1 MQTMVLRRFGRLAPI
16 AALILIGSVAACN
29 DFLVAENPGAI
40 EADDLDKPQYVN
52 LITNGV
58 IGEFQPAL
66 GFMTWWN
73 AIFTDELYNRATFAE
88 EPAIDRRDVRP
99 ENGTYSFFYYGNIH
113 RTRFLAD
120 DGVRRLKIILGD
132 TASRDLRV
140 ARVLAYGGMT
150 YVYIAEAMCETP
162 IDLSAPIPPDELF
175 GRAIERFDE
184 AIAVANAAKTFAQSQ
199 TPPLTAAIAS
209 ADSLRNF
216 ALVGAARAYLNL
228 DDKPKAIE
236 YASQVP
242 ATFEFRAYYSANS
255 TRENNWIWNRIGTD
269 GGNNGTM
276 LNTPFDTIGRDRIP
290 RPGLPD
296 SLAPFNPLKGDPR
309 VPRRGGTLAAT
320 NPIPHAPSSFSVYV
334 GRNGEDGTPADSVLR
349 RAGVTF
355 TRANSMRI
363 ASGLEARYIVAEA
376 QGPTPAT
383 LALVNE
389 RRDVGFRPPVTLSG
403 DALMEELREQRS
415 RDFYLDNHR
424 LGDLRRYKRY
434 YGVDKFQK
442 GAYPTSTT
450 GDQYMNDI
458 SCWPLPI
465 SEINDNPNIPKP
477 YTSPGS

>member
-1 MQTMVLRRFGRLAPI
+1 MPHTSPRRLGRLAPL
-16 AALILIGSVAACN
+16 AALILTSGLWACE

-40 EADDLDKPQYVN
+40 EANDLDKPNYVN

-73 AIFTDELYNRATFAE
+73 AIFTDELYNRATFSE
-88 EPAIDRRDVRP
+88 EPMIDRRDVRQ

-120 DGVRRLKIILGD
+120 DGARRLRLILGD
-132 TASRDLRV
+132 TATRDLRL

-150 YVYIAEAMCETP
+150 YVYIAEALCESP
-162 IDLSAPIPPDELF
+162 IDMSAPLPPDSLF
-175 GRAIERFDE
+175 ERAIVRFDS
-184 AIAVANAAKTFAQSQ
+184 AIAIANAAKAHAQSQ
-199 TPPLTAAIAS
+199 TPVGPGVAS

-216 ALVGAARAYLNL
+216 ALVGAARAYLNMN
-228 DDKPKAIE
+228 DKAKAIE

-242 ATFEFRAYYSANS
+242 ANFVFWAYYSENS
-255 TRENNWIWNRIGTD
+255 TRENNWIWNRIGN
-269 GGNNGTM
+269 GAGNNGTM
-276 LNTPFDTIGRDRIP
+276 LNTPFDTIGRNAA
-290 RPGLPD
+290 GVNVD
-296 SLAPFNPLKGDPR
+296 SLRDPR

-320 NPIPHAPSSFSVYV
+320 NPIPNAPSSYSVYI
-334 GRNGEDGTPADSVLR
+334 GGNGENSLSLADSLTR
-349 RAGVTF
+349 RRGVTF
-355 TRANSMRI
+355 TRSNAMRI

-376 QGPTPAT
+376 EGPTANT

-389 RRDVGFRPPVTLSG
+389 RRDAGFRPPVTLSG

-424 LGDLRRYKRY
+424 LGDLRRYKKY
-434 YGVDKFQK
+434 YGIDKFPK

-450 GDQYMNDI
+450 GETYMDNV

-465 SEINDNPNIPKP
+465 SEINDNPNVPKP